1 MQVAIL
7 CLLIYVIKMNI
18 HVALPV
24 ALLNI
29 TSTKVIKSLVIIT
42 HQRLWH
48 R

>member
-7 CLLIYVIKMNI
+7 RLPMYVIKMNI

-29 TSTKVIKSLVIIT
+29 TSTRVIKSLVIIT
-42 HQRLWH
+42 HQCLWH
-48 R
+48 M